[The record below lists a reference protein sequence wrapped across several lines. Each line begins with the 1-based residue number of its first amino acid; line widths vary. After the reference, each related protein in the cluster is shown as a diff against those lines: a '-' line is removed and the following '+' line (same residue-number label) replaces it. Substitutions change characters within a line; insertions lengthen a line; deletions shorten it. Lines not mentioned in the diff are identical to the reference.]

1 MTFGELRQMTMSVYI
16 KVAAEDI
23 HGFYKKGDALYGDTD
38 DMEVVNWIRT
48 LMPNGYPV
56 YTVFLKEATA

>member
-1 MTFGELRQMTMSVYI
+1 MTMSVYI